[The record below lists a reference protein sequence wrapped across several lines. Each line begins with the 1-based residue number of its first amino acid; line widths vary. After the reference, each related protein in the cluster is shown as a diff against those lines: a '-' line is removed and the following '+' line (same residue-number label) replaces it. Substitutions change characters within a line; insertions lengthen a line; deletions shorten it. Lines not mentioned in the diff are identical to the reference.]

1 MVGFEQGH
9 DTEPFLQPLVEAGT
23 HPSLPANRP
32 RHRSDDLGGKRLGVA
47 AGHQQAG
54 RRHRAGQRNRFVTT
68 VFGPFLRHQQLG
80 GPLPLRTLLVS
91 VEVCAA
97 EVEHRLQ
104 PGPPNHRRTFP
115 QRGNPGLVIRGRPG
129 HPKLLIVERVGLG
142 DLCKLPDA
150 VGLGCHLPQQ
160 LEVRRWM
167 ARRLASREPVV
178 AAGHHSLPRP
188 CHRHVAQA
196 VLGLPRGDHEFALV
210 VGEVLAPAHCA
221 QLRHPLG
228 IAPQRGWQH
237 LRLGHPVVRR
247 QRAGED
253 TFAQRGQEDQV
264 PLESLGAMGGEQL
277 HRIEAARHRP
287 V

>member
-1 MVGFEQGH
+1 M
-9 DTEPFLQPLVEAGT
+9 
-23 HPSLPANRP
+23 
-32 RHRSDDLGGKRLGVA
+32 
-47 AGHQQAG
+47 
-54 RRHRAGQRNRFVTT
+54 
-68 VFGPFLRHQQLG
+68 
-80 GPLPLRTLLVS
+80 
-91 VEVCAA
+91 
-97 EVEHRLQ
+97 
-104 PGPPNHRRTFP
+104 
-115 QRGNPGLVIRGRPG
+115 
-129 HPKLLIVERVGLG
+129 IVERVGFG
-142 DLCKLPDA
+142 DLCELPDA
-150 VGLGCHLPQQ
+150 VGLGRHLPQQ

-253 TFAQRGQEDQV
+253 TFAQRGQEDKV
-264 PLESLGAMGGEQL
+264 PLEALGAMGGEQF
-277 HRIEAARHRP
+277 HRIEAARHRLVEAFGGLTFCLEP
-287 V
+287 GQQPTERAITVNVDVASHRLHELAQLPAAAGGVPLRVRFQLQADSAALDHQVHQLQHRLVAVLA